1 MAKTTIKRKT
11 QSKSIRKKRTKQ
23 KETPLEEV
31 ESSME
36 GIALTDFAET
46 TKEQLK
52 KLGDIVHEAT
62 DKGVHVVKDIAEE
75 VQRFARDKT
84 ELTKIKIELHH
95 LKAEREKLFTLMG
108 EQLRNLYKSKK
119 LTDIKKRFKAD
130 FEKLEELE
138 KTIDEHEKQAGEL
151 S

>member
-1 MAKTTIKRKT
+1 MAKTVIKRKT

-84 ELTKIKIELHH
+84 ELTKIKIKLHH